1 MPSAQCLEWN
11 TVGSQGMLLLP
22 SPEFQETKR
31 MAGNP
36 SQAEKARERD
46 EESRGNLEGSSCWEH
61 LSRDPDARPL
71 WMLPNLLITQ
81 YDHFCD
87 PKVQQTV
94 TCPPIPALSCGYNTP
109 FSFFKGIC

>member
-36 SQAEKARERD
+36 SQAEKESEGEMEEVVKR
-46 EESRGNLEGSSCWEH
+46 ESRRQPVGS
-61 LSRDPDARPL
+61 
-71 WMLPNLLITQ
+71 T
-81 YDHFCD
+81 
-87 PKVQQTV
+87 
-94 TCPPIPALSCGYNTP
+94 
-109 FSFFKGIC
+109 